1 MVEPD
6 TTKTR
11 QRNPTNFVGGIGGR
25 GSGLLLCS
33 LSMNDPPTTRLC
45 EKSIKFLSQKIR
57 ASHST
62 RNAFFGLALCV
73 LIPLFFDYRTIHRL
87 FTQPLRWWDSGTRF
101 GAPAL

>member
-33 LSMNDPPTTRLC
+33 LSMNDPPTTLVG
-45 EKSIKFLSQKIR
+45 
-57 ASHST
+57 
-62 RNAFFGLALCV
+62 FGDEVRGSCSV
-73 LIPLFFDYRTIHRL
+73 
-87 FTQPLRWWDSGTRF
+87 G
-101 GAPAL
+101 